1 MTPEEFQKLLS
12 APEGT
17 KLEFKEASRRFGFEE
32 LLRYC
37 VAMANEGGGKI
48 VLGVTD
54 GRPRQVV
61 GTAAFPEPGRTEAS
75 IYQEIGRQVRIEEFD
90 HENGRVLII
99 HVPPRMPGSA

>member
-37 VAMANEGGGKI
+37 GCHG
-48 VLGVTD
+48 
-54 GRPRQVV
+54 Q
-61 GTAAFPEPGRTEAS
+61 
-75 IYQEIGRQVRIEEFD
+75 
-90 HENGRVLII
+90 
-99 HVPPRMPGSA
+99 